1 MVEFK
6 TYYKRHLPH
15 HQPLGYTYFITF
27 RLAGS
32 LPNSIIQK
40 LIAERESNL
49 KEIAAIKNL
58 KEKSEKYHAYQ
69 TAYFERFDS
78 FLDTYH
84 YGQYWLGQESIA
96 TIVKEAFHFYDT
108 KAYDL
113 LCYCIMSNHVHLVI
127 TPIVDRISDS
137 ILSVGRISDPTKET
151 TLVAESK
158 NSPPVADSTYIVT
171 KILQDLKRYT
181 AGKCNKIL
189 NRTGNFW
196 QYESYDHIV
205 RDENDLI
212 RIINYTLNN
221 PVKIGLVTCWKNWK
235 WSYYKYDN

>member
-96 TIVKEAFHFYDT
+96 TIVKEAFHFYDA

-113 LCYCIMSNHVHLVI
+113 LCYCIMSNHVHLVM
-127 TPIVDRISDS
+127 TPIVDRISDPTGET
-137 ILSVGRISDPTKET
+137 ISVE
-151 TLVAESK
+151 ESR
-158 NSPPVADSTYIVT
+158 NGVSTYIVT

-221 PVKIGLVTCWKNWK
+221 PVKIGLVTGWKNWK

>member
-15 HQPLGYTYFITF
+15 YQPLGYTYFITF
-27 RLAGS
+27 RLTGS
-32 LPNSIIQK
+32 LPISIIQK

-96 TIVKEAFHFYDT
+96 TIVKEAFHFYDA

-113 LCYCIMSNHVHLVI
+113 LCYCIMSNHVHLVM
-127 TPIVDRISDS
+127 TPIVDRISDPTGET
-137 ILSVGRISDPTKET
+137 ISVE
-151 TLVAESK
+151 ESR
-158 NSPPVADSTYIVT
+158 NGVSTYIVT

-221 PVKIGLVTCWKNWK
+221 PVKIGLVTGWKNWK